1 MVSVYTYQLLC
12 VHFLSGRQHVSD
24 VITATMKK
32 MEESGTFDS
41 LIEANGREKAKK
53 SNLNDIL
60 IRSELC
66 SVLF

>member
-1 MVSVYTYQLLC
+1 M
-12 VHFLSGRQHVSD
+12 SD

-41 LIEANGREKAKK
+41 LIEANGKEKAKN